1 MSLPPKDSLRSRL
14 ANRLLRWVANTE
26 NTGGDYFT
34 TFHRRPK
41 RLGQIGTWPEPDCTS
56 AGCAIV
62 MQGPVATQ
70 DDFTLE
76 TLRLYRRNMP
86 QAQLILSTWKDE
98 NAAILARIADLG
110 VQVVQSDKPAVP
122 GLFNINMQIV
132 SAGAGVRHAVAKG
145 ASWIMKTRTDQ
156 RLYEPNVIPFLI
168 GLADTFPITGPDLGA
183 TPQSKRIIG
192 VGHGSL
198 KFAPYH
204 LTDQTVF
211 GTAQDMLA
219 YWTPP
224 LQDSDLVKRWPS
236 DREQVYL
243 SNAIGALSIE
253 AVAESYLASHFLM
266 RMGRK
271 LDWTIE
277 DSWRAYR
284 DHFCVADYGTTD
296 FYWVKAQTY
305 TRREMNKTY
314 DHITNRQELSF
325 LEWILLHSG
334 QLPTDSA
341 QRYAPVLEKTFIDNV
356 SQI

>member
-14 ANRLLRWVANTE
+14 ANRLLRWVANAE

-62 MQGPVATQ
+62 MQGPIATQ

-98 NAAILARIADLG
+98 NAAILAKIADLG
-110 VQVVQSDKPAVP
+110 VQVVQSDKPQVP
-122 GLFNINMQIV
+122 GLSNVNMQIV
-132 SAGAGVRHAVAKG
+132 SAGAGVRHAVEQG
-145 ASWIMKTRTDQ
+145 ASWVMKTRTDQ
-156 RLYEPNVIPFLI
+156 RLYEPNVMPFLI
-168 GLADTFPITGPDLGA
+168 GLADTFPITGTDAARG
-183 TPQSKRIIG
+183 TQHKRIIG

-211 GTAQDMLA
+211 GTAQDMLV

-224 LQDSDLVKRWPS
+224 LQDSDLVSRWTS
-236 DREQVYL
+236 DREQIYH
-243 SNAIGALSIE
+243 SESIGAASKD

-271 LDWTIE
+271 VDWTIE

-284 DHFCVADYGTTD
+284 DHFCVTDYGTTD
-296 FYWVKAQTY
+296 FYWVKSQTY

-325 LEWILLHSG
+325 LEWVLLHSG
-334 QLPTDSA
+334 QLPIQSA
-341 QRYAPVLEKTFIDNV
+341 RRYGSALDKTFNDIV
-356 SQI
+356 QKP